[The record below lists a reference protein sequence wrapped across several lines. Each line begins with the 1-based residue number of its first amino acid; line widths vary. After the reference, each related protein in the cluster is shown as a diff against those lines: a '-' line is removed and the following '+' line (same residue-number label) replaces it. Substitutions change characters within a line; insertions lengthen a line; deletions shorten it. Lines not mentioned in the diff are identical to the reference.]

1 VTNQSAKELYTALTP
16 IEAIRIRPGMY
27 IGDTDTPTQLLT
39 EVIDNSFDEV
49 SNGFANLFQLNIVDG
64 AYWVQDNG
72 RGIKSYQMK
81 DANGNIRD
89 SIELLCTE
97 THSGSKFNN
106 DDYKILI
113 GMHGVGMVVVNA
125 LSNWMIVKVRDR
137 DDRNTV
143 HEYQFVDA
151 VLQSRNTYVD
161 SENIDSWSTC
171 IGFQPYEKHFDSIE
185 MNLESIVKR
194 LMLAQAR
201 YNSSD
206 LYFNGKQLTKR
217 SFYEY
222 VKYILNIKKD
232 FKKLEIVQ
240 AENKKIELYLNYCE
254 DNHSN
259 ILCDVNLRHCE
270 GTFLTTFLTLLKKSI
285 IIKLGKMT
293 NGVNPKLLLNGL
305 NCYISLTVP
314 EPKFDSQTKVRM
326 TLRVTEMINSLQ
338 SQVDWFLDQDT
349 LNIIQSNLEKLLKKK
364 FKGKFKKS
372 KIISAENKLRDCIDT
387 PGETL
392 YIVEGESAL
401 GPLKQIRNVQNE
413 AIFPLRGK
421 VLNVQKATMEKI
433 GNNREITDLIEACG
447 AVGNRR
453 YKHIK
458 IISDADSVSAE
469 SLVYYYDNNWLVQRD
484 HIYNLK
490 NKKNIGYI
498 SSLNK
503 KTGSHEF
510 KKILN
515 VISHPY
521 DKKTIWKMTYE
532 GNYSE
537 EFTDDHVVYVFDSIQ
552 NRVVEKS
559 PTTINIRTDFFLIP
573 KINDRIINK
582 FSVIDILPG
591 FYGVKVKKIEQ
602 IPYKYDEVFDLEVED
617 NNNFGIGP
625 HGVIIHNSDGLH
637 ISVLAILVIYRFLRD
652 YIEDGNLS
660 VVLPPLFG
668 VQLKNE
674 YKLLYSHE
682 EAQQPAYAGH
692 HITRFK
698 GLGEMNPDQL
708 ELCIRNN
715 MEYVV
720 TMPDTKEKLNN
731 SLDVIVNTELKKQI
745 MTIPKFTFNTVL
757 SKVLDT
763 NKSPNPLK

>member
-1 VTNQSAKELYTALTP
+1 MTNQSAKELYTALTP

-458 IISDADSVSAE
+458 IISDADS
-469 SLVYYYDNNWLVQRD
+469 
-484 HIYNLK
+484 
-490 NKKNIGYI
+490 
-498 SSLNK
+498 
-503 KTGSHEF
+503 
-510 KKILN
+510 
-515 VISHPY
+515 
-521 DKKTIWKMTYE
+521 
-532 GNYSE
+532 
-537 EFTDDHVVYVFDSIQ
+537 
-552 NRVVEKS
+552 
-559 PTTINIRTDFFLIP
+559 
-573 KINDRIINK
+573 
-582 FSVIDILPG
+582 
-591 FYGVKVKKIEQ
+591 
-602 IPYKYDEVFDLEVED
+602 
-617 NNNFGIGP
+617 
-625 HGVIIHNSDGLH
+625 DGLH